1 MILRHT
7 SALRHDDGRHF
18 DYGVRPL
25 WVHPSRNLLDLGMG
39 SMAEIAFKPGLS
51 HMENSFGLRRADTR
65 FRHWSG
71 CRVNGRG
78 CGGMPESGTKYS
90 LAMKGSGLGFLASIL
105 ALVLSLIGKG
115 PARLP
120 ASLAS
125 FGLAALW
132 LVAALTY

>member
-1 MILRHT
+1 MMMGGILIT
-7 SALRHDDGRHF
+7 VL
-18 DYGVRPL
+18 
-25 WVHPSRNLLDLGMG
+25 
-39 SMAEIAFKPGLS
+39 GLS
-51 HMENSFGLRRADTR
+51 GYILPATSLIWAWAAWLKSRSNPDSPTWRTVSVFVGLILASVT
-65 FRHWSG
+65 G
-71 CRVNGRG
+71 LVVVLMVAVV
-78 CGGMPESGTKYS
+78 GGMPESGTKYS